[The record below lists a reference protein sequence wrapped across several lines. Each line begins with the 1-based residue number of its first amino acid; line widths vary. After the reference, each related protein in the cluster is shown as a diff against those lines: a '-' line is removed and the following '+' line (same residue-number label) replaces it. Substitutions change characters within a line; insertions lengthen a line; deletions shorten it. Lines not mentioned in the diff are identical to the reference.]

1 MMHLTLKRLEASGSL
16 EVRWGGWWGHPC
28 RDGGR
33 VKRRCGMWNI
43 WKVDVDVEWN
53 MECKNNNLLIK
64 IFKNELKQQE
74 YM

>member
-1 MMHLTLKRLEASGSL
+1 
-16 EVRWGGWWGHPC
+16 
-28 RDGGR
+28 
-33 VKRRCGMWNI
+33 MWNI